1 MRHATA
7 NRPSGARR
15 PLAAAIAVAVITAAP
30 VAAVGVND
38 AISALQQNGQY
49 AADASHDDVMSAY
62 TSIDK
67 PGRLF
72 LTNSDPPRRN
82 AFPKALSHCRGKY
95 PPPSPSTGPT

>member
-49 AADASHDDVMSAY
+49 AADASHDDVMSAGIEALDLD
-62 TSIDK
+62 IDTVLAGVLQDRK
-67 PGRLF
+67 
-72 LTNSDPPRRN
+72 SVV
-82 AFPKALSHCRGKY
+82 
-95 PPPSPSTGPT
+95 

>member
-72 LTNSDPPRRN
+72 LTNSGSSTSKRV
-82 AFPKALSHCRGKY
+82 PKGVVALPWKISASFFKIR
-95 PPPSPSTGPT
+95 

>member
-38 AISALQQNGQY
+38 AISALQNLGFKPLVASTAVAKAVEELGEDAGLNDLVRVALKR
-49 AADASHDDVMSAY
+49 AA
-62 TSIDK
+62 
-67 PGRLF
+67 G
-72 LTNSDPPRRN
+72 
-82 AFPKALSHCRGKY
+82 
-95 PPPSPSTGPT
+95 

>member
-38 AISALQQNGQY
+38 RDIGLATEWA
-49 AADASHDDVMSAY
+49 VR
-62 TSIDK
+62 
-67 PGRLF
+67 GRCI
-72 LTNSDPPRRN
+72 
-82 AFPKALSHCRGKY
+82 A
-95 PPPSPSTGPT
+95 